1 MFSENI
7 INLTFFIIIKLTA
20 FRVDKFSAG
29 RTKCRSP
36 MLKRTW
42 WNSLAL
48 FLIVNLKGVLKP
60 YLGLVINLILEQ
72 SWSILRAVISN
83 TKWGSSSLDVT
94 KILINLL

>member
-1 MFSENI
+1 MFSQNI
-7 INLTFFIIIKLTA
+7 INLTSCSIIKLPA
-20 FRVDKFSAG
+20 FRVDKFCTG

-60 YLGLVINLILEQ
+60 YLGLDLIDPGLVL
-72 SWSILRAVISN
+72 SIFVVL
-83 TKWGSSSLDVT
+83 
-94 KILINLL
+94 